1 MLKTL
6 KTLLHRLTPK
16 QLITRIAGF
25 LAEKEMG
32 DVTAFVIET
41 FISIY
46 NIDMKEAEKEN
57 PEDYKTFNEFFIRTL
72 KPGQRPLAR
81 GQNVIVSPV
90 DGTIAEYGYIT
101 YGRLIAAKGQDYSLR
116 TLLGGDERV
125 AAMFEDGNFETIYLA
140 PSNYHRIHMPT
151 AGTLRRIIY
160 IPGKYYS
167 VNPDYVERIEGLF
180 TKNERAVALFDT
192 PAGPMALVFVGATIV
207 GSIGITGVGI
217 ISPNRER
224 RIQVTDFPDDT
235 APSYA
240 KGQEIGFFKLG
251 STVITI
257 FGKNSVTLSPEQKSG
272 SPVKMG
278 SLMGYI
284 SESGDADTSSEDAD
298 TAADSSADTAGS
310 TADRKAPEQNS
321 QNDSEEATAHEDNP
335 DTDTEP
341 APEEGRTETAAA
353 PDTEESENPEA
364 SSDADILKDAE
375 PAATASYDTKE
386 ATRDSGSEDSSGSS
400 ESPEPGEHDRAP
412 ASGKRETQKR
422 TRKAKSSRKK

>member
-57 PEDYKTFNEFFIRTL
+57 PEDYKTFNEFFVRTL

-160 IPGKYYS
+160 IPGK
-167 VNPDYVERIEGLF
+167 
-180 TKNERAVALFDT
+180 AVPLIPQCL
-192 PAGPMALVFVGATIV
+192 PAFRNH
-207 GSIGITGVGI
+207 S
-217 ISPNRER
+217 
-224 RIQVTDFPDDT
+224 
-235 APSYA
+235 
-240 KGQEIGFFKLG
+240 
-251 STVITI
+251 
-257 FGKNSVTLSPEQKSG
+257 
-272 SPVKMG
+272 
-278 SLMGYI
+278 
-284 SESGDADTSSEDAD
+284 
-298 TAADSSADTAGS
+298 
-310 TADRKAPEQNS
+310 
-321 QNDSEEATAHEDNP
+321 
-335 DTDTEP
+335 
-341 APEEGRTETAAA
+341 
-353 PDTEESENPEA
+353 
-364 SSDADILKDAE
+364 
-375 PAATASYDTKE
+375 
-386 ATRDSGSEDSSGSS
+386 
-400 ESPEPGEHDRAP
+400 
-412 ASGKRETQKR
+412 
-422 TRKAKSSRKK
+422 

>member
-1 MLKTL
+1 
-6 KTLLHRLTPK
+6 
-16 QLITRIAGF
+16 
-25 LAEKEMG
+25 
-32 DVTAFVIET
+32 
-41 FISIY
+41 
-46 NIDMKEAEKEN
+46 
-57 PEDYKTFNEFFIRTL
+57 
-72 KPGQRPLAR
+72 
-81 GQNVIVSPV
+81 
-90 DGTIAEYGYIT
+90 
-101 YGRLIAAKGQDYSLR
+101 
-116 TLLGGDERV
+116 
-125 AAMFEDGNFETIYLA
+125 MFEDGNFETIYLA

-284 SESGDADTSSEDAD
+284 SESGDADTSSEDAG